1 MGGMFGM
8 KSAPAMPAPPPA
20 PEIAPDIAK
29 AQRMSDQEQADAMRR
44 RKGRASTV
52 LTTGLMAEAVPTAAK
67 TLTGS

>member
-1 MGGMFGM
+1 MFGM

-67 TLTGS
+67 TLIGS

>member
-20 PEIAPDIAK
+20 PEVAPDTAK
-29 AQRMSDQEQADAMRR
+29 SARMADQEQADAMRR

-52 LTTGLMAEAVPTAAK
+52 LSKGLLAEEAPTAAK
-67 TLTGS
+67 TLIGM

>member
-67 TLTGS
+67 TLIGS